1 MPVKN
6 ASRLVARAMRVA
18 LREVLSP
25 ANQGTRRKARTRPL
39 AEAGNVS
46 RQFGRQLH
54 QQTSA
59 YTGLVDQF
67 GCPGNTVDTWRME
80 FSRFEAA
87 NSARYLKKR
96 QG

>member
-1 MPVKN
+1 
-6 ASRLVARAMRVA
+6 MRVA
-18 LREVLSP
+18 IREVMSP
-25 ANQGTRRKARTRPL
+25 ANQGTRKRARTRPL
-39 AEAGNVS
+39 AEAGSVS

-54 QQTSA
+54 QQASA

-67 GCPGNTVDTWRME
+67 GCPGNTVDDWRME

-87 NSARYLKKR
+87 NGTRALRKR